1 MNEGTRTVTAWL
13 LAALA
18 FAAPGGAAIAQ
29 AAPPSSYQLPP
40 ASPTPD
46 PRLQGPVVE
55 DHPVAQ
61 PTTTDAPPKPPS
73 AAPLAVPSPTPTPTA
88 SPRPAPAARRATA
101 PAATTPA
108 TTVPAQISPQPSP
121 SSPATTAP
129 EVTPLPLPSSA
140 AASAPET
147 PQAPAAPAD
156 RGDRWPWY
164 VAALALVG
172 GVALAM
178 WRQAHRRAEDAPAA
192 PLRTPPLPPAG
203 PLPTQP
209 RQIPARPAPTLN
221 LSLEARRFSATL
233 VNASLDYRLRVTNAG
248 AQPLADIA
256 IGADM
261 IGAHASLPAEAQLA
275 QESATFE
282 PLHRIAALAPG
293 ESAELS
299 GTLRLPLA
307 GAAAIRQGTAA
318 LFVPLVRLRAQAG
331 ADGPSFASTHVIGEV
346 PMRPGSGLRPFRL
359 DLGPRIYPE
368 IEQRKLA
375 IPA

>member
-18 FAAPGGAAIAQ
+18 FTAPGGAAIAQ

-61 PTTTDAPPKPPS
+61 PTTDAPTTDAPPPPPS
-73 AAPLAVPSPTPTPTA
+73 AAPLAAPSPTA
-88 SPRPAPAARRATA
+88 SLRPAPAARRATA

-108 TTVPAQISPQPSP
+108 ATVPAQISPQPSP

-129 EVTPLPLPSSA
+129 EVTPLPLPSLA
-140 AASAPET
+140 ATSAPET

-156 RGDRWPWY
+156 RDNRWPWY
-164 VAALALVG
+164 AAALALAG
-172 GVALAM
+172 GIALAM
-178 WRQAHRRAEDAPAA
+178 WRRAHRRAEDAPARA
-192 PLRTPPLPPAG
+192 LRTLPSPPAG

-209 RQIPARPAPTLN
+209 RQIPAQPAPTLD

-233 VNASLDYRLRVTNAG
+233 VNASLDYHLHVTNAG

-307 GAAAIRQGTAA
+307 GATAIRQGTAA

-331 ADGPSFASTHVIGEV
+331 TDGPSFASTHVIGEV